1 MAKYTDVLF
10 SEIFTEFGEKTN
22 RDHRLDVLRKY
33 GNENVWFRTF
43 LNYAFNPKIKFDI
56 HGVPEYKPS
65 HDPAGLSITTL
76 NNELRRLYIFIE
88 GHPKRVGKLDP
99 KKEARILS
107 ALLISL
113 HRDEAAL
120 LVGLLQKNLNVKYL
134 TAKLVKEAF
143 PSMPFEV
150 AAEKVAP
157 TATKTNLQK
166 AEEGK

>member
-1 MAKYTDVLF
+1 MAKYTNMLF
-10 SEIFTEFGEKTN
+10 SEIFIEFTGKTN
-22 RDHRLDVLRKY
+22 REDRIEVLRKY

-56 HGVPEYKPS
+56 HGIPEYKPS

-76 NNELRRLYIFIE
+76 NNEMRRLYIFIE
-88 GHPKRVGKLDP
+88 GHPKRVMKLDP

-134 TAKLVKEAF
+134 TAKTVKDAL
-143 PSMPFEV
+143 PTMPFEIV
-150 AAEKVAP
+150 TEKVAP